1 MNKSI
6 KKYILITAVSVL
18 YGAGTS
24 LFLSP
29 NDLVPGGL
37 TGIAMILNRYVPLS
51 VGALFMIIN
60 IPIIAVA
67 LYKFGFK
74 FIISTFYTIFSVSFF
89 TDIFAGMPA
98 VTNEPL
104 LAEPQREGRIL
115 L

>member
-1 MNKSI
+1 MNKNVKRNL

-24 LFLSP
+24 LFLAP

-51 VGALFMIIN
+51 VGALFMVIN

-67 LYKFGFK
+67 FYKFGFK
-74 FIISTFYTIFSVSFF
+74 FIVSTFYTIFSVSVF
-89 TDIFAGMPA
+89 TDIFARMPA
-98 VTNEPL
+98 E
-104 LAEPQREGRIL
+104 IS
-115 L
+115 